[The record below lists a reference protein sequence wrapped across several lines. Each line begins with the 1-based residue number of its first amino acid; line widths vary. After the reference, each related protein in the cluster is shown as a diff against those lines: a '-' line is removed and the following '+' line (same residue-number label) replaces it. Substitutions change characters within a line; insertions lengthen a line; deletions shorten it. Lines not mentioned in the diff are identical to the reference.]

1 MLYLTSRKEEKDMLE
16 KIKKLLKLL
25 EKHES
30 LVTALI
36 NFITALI
43 LLYKAAT

>member
-1 MLYLTSRKEEKDMLE
+1 MLE
-16 KIKKLLKLL
+16 KVREALKWF

-36 NFITALI
+36 NFITALL
-43 LLYKAAT
+43 LLYKAV